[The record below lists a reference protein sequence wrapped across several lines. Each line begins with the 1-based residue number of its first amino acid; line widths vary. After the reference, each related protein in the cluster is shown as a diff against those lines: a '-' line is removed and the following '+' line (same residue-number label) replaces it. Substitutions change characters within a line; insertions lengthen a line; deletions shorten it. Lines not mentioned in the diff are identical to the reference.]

1 MFTRS
6 TYTRFQCYNLIIV
19 YKRVILRLSPGSG
32 NVEPIVTLLNAFNH
46 HLLSCNTYIS
56 PPLHS
61 PLLRSPLLHSPLLHS
76 PLLHS
81 PLLLY
86 TLSSLTLSSLSYIL
100 LSYFTLSPRS
110 HSPRSHSLSSVS
122 QNLLLSSL
130 DLRRYDATGCAPPG
144 VGRPR
149 RW

>member
-6 TYTRFQCYNLIIV
+6 TCTRLQCYNLIIV
-19 YKRVILRLSPGSG
+19 CKRVILRLSPGSG

-61 PLLRSPLLHSPLLHS
+61 PLLRS

-130 DLRRYDATGCAPPG
+130 DLRRYNATGCVPPG

-149 RW
+149 RR